1 MSSPVSYELVDDI
14 GVVTIDNP
22 PVNALSQAV
31 RQGIHDAIQVARS
44 DASKAIL
51 ILCEGRTFI
60 AGADIREFGQRPQE
74 PYLPDLCTEIE
85 NSTKLVVAAM
95 HGTALGGGFE
105 VALGCHYRCALPT
118 ARVGLPEVKLG
129 LLPGAG
135 GTQRTPRLAG
145 AMAALDLITSGNPV
159 DAGRAASLGLV
170 DHLVEGDLREGA
182 LDWCRELVAK
192 GASRRKTSELHVETI
207 SDGVLADYR
216 AKLAK
221 RARGQVAPQKIIE
234 CIEAAMMLPFPDG
247 MAAEREKFME
257 CMQSPQSAA
266 MRHLFFAER
275 EATKVSDLPADT
287 VLRNV
292 DKVGVIGA
300 GTMGGGIAMN
310 FANAGM
316 QVTLLEV
323 SDEALSNGL
332 QTIDHNY
339 MGGIKRGKLTE
350 AEALERR
357 GRITGTTNYATLAD
371 ADLVVEAVFES
382 LDLKQDIFAELDSVC
397 KQGAILA
404 TNTSYQDVD
413 RIAAVTRRP
422 KDVIGLHFF
431 SPAHIM
437 KLLEVVRA
445 EKTADDVLA
454 TCMGLA
460 KKIGKTPVVSGVCY
474 GFIGNRMLGHYG
486 REAQLCVIEGAAPE
500 AVDTAM
506 EQWGMAMGPLAVFD
520 LAGLDVGY
528 KARQGLPED
537 KRGDPRAFRVADA
550 LVEMGRCGQ
559 KTGAGFYRYDPE
571 TRQRSSDPDV
581 QQLIA
586 SAADDLD
593 IERREIDSSEI
604 VDRLIFALANEGMNI
619 LAEGIAQRPGDI
631 DVVYV
636 YGYGFPAFRGGPMHY
651 ADAVGL
657 DDVLQRVQEFQQ
669 RFGSENWTPAPLLEQ
684 LVADKMTLSE
694 WAKSRRS
701 K

>member
-1 MSSPVSYELVDDI
+1 MTSPVSYELVDEI

-31 RQGIHDAIQVARS
+31 RQGIHDAIEAAQS
-44 DASKAIL
+44 DTSKAVL
-51 ILCEGRTFI
+51 ILCAGRTFI
-60 AGADIREFGQRPQE
+60 AGADIREFGQAPQE
-74 PYLPDLCTEIE
+74 PHLPDLCAEIE
-85 NSTKLVVAAM
+85 NSSKLVAAAL

-105 VALGCHYRCALPT
+105 VALSCHYRCAIKT
-118 ARVGLPEVKLG
+118 AKVGLPEVKLG

-135 GTQRTPRLAG
+135 GTQRTPRLIG

-159 DAGRAASLGLV
+159 DAERAASLGLI
-170 DHLVEGDLREGA
+170 DHLVDGDLRDAA
-182 LDWCRELVAK
+182 LAWCRHLVAK
-192 GASRRKTSELHVETI
+192 KAPRRKTSELRVESV

-216 AKLAK
+216 ARLAR

-234 CIEAAMMLPFPDG
+234 CIEAAMTKPFPDG
-247 MAAEREKFME
+247 MATERKKFIE

-266 MRHLFFAER
+266 MRHMFFAER
-275 EATKVSDLPADT
+275 EAAKVRGLAKDT
-287 VLRNV
+287 ALRSIEN
-292 DKVGVIGA
+292 VGVIGA

-332 QTIDHNY
+332 QTIDRNY

-382 LDLKQDIFAELDSVC
+382 LDLKQDIFAELDAVC

-404 TNTSYQDVD
+404 TNTSYQDVN
-413 RIAAVTRRP
+413 RIAAATRRP
-422 KDVIGLHFF
+422 QDVIGLHFF

-445 EKTADDVLA
+445 DETADDVLA
-454 TCMGLA
+454 TCMALA
-460 KKIGKTPVVSGVCY
+460 KRIRKTPVVSGVCY

-486 REAQLCVIEGAAPE
+486 REAQLCVIEGATPE
-500 AVDTAM
+500 AVDTAL

-537 KRGDPRAFRVADA
+537 KRGDPRASRVADA

-571 TRQRSSDPDV
+571 TRKRSNDPEV
-581 QQLIA
+581 LT
-586 SAADDLD
+586 L
-593 IERREIDSSEI
+593 IEREAAALGVEYRDIDSSEI
-604 VDRLIFALANEGMNI
+604 VDRLIFALINEGMKI
-619 LAEGIAQRPGDI
+619 LEEGIAQRPGDI

-651 ADAVGL
+651 ADTVGL
-657 DDVLQRVQEFQQ
+657 DHVLARVQEFQQ
-669 RFGSENWTPAPLLEQ
+669 RFGAENWTPAPLLER
-684 LVADKMTLSE
+684 LVADKTTLAE
-694 WAKSRRS
+694 WASHK

>member
-1 MSSPVSYELVDDI
+1 MTSPVSYELVDEI

-22 PVNALSQAV
+22 PVNALSHAV
-31 RQGIHDAIQVARS
+31 RQGIHDAIEAAQT
-44 DASKAIL
+44 DASKAVL
-51 ILCEGRTFI
+51 VLCAGRTFI
-60 AGADIREFGQRPQE
+60 AGADIREFGQPPQE
-74 PYLPDLCTEIE
+74 PHLPDLCAEIE
-85 NSTKLVVAAM
+85 NSSKLVVAAL

-105 VALGCHYRCALPT
+105 VALSCHYRCAVQT
-118 ARVGLPEVKLG
+118 AKVGLPEVKLG

-159 DAGRAASLGLV
+159 DAERAASLGLI
-170 DHLVEGDLREGA
+170 DHLVDGDLRDAA
-182 LDWCRELVAK
+182 LEWCRHLVAK
-192 GASRRKTSELHVETI
+192 KASRRKTSELRVESV

-216 AKLAK
+216 ARLAR

-234 CIEAAMMLPFPDG
+234 CIEAAMTLPFPDG
-247 MAAEREKFME
+247 MATERKKFIE

-266 MRHLFFAER
+266 MRHMFFAER
-275 EATKVSDLPADT
+275 EAAKVRDLAKDT
-287 VLRNV
+287 ALRSIEN
-292 DKVGVIGA
+292 VGVIGA

-332 QTIDHNY
+332 QTIDRNY

-382 LDLKQDIFAELDSVC
+382 LDLKQDIFAELDAVC

-404 TNTSYQDVD
+404 TNTSYQDVN
-413 RIAAVTRRP
+413 RIAAATRRP
-422 KDVIGLHFF
+422 QDVIGLHFF

-445 EKTADDVLA
+445 DETADDVLA
-454 TCMGLA
+454 TCMALA
-460 KKIGKTPVVSGVCY
+460 KRIRKTPVVSGVCY

-486 REAQLCVIEGAAPE
+486 REAQLCVIEGATPE
-500 AVDTAM
+500 AVDTAL

-537 KRGDPRAFRVADA
+537 KRGDPRASRVADA

-571 TRQRSSDPDV
+571 TRKRTNDPEV
-581 QQLIA
+581 LT
-586 SAADDLD
+586 L
-593 IERREIDSSEI
+593 IEREAAALGVEYRDIDSSEI
-604 VDRLIFALANEGMNI
+604 VDRLIFALINEGMKI
-619 LAEGIAQRPGDI
+619 LEEGIAQRPGDI

-651 ADAVGL
+651 ADTVSL
-657 DDVLQRVQEFQQ
+657 DHVLARVQEFQQ
-669 RFGSENWTPAPLLEQ
+669 RFGSDNWTPAPLLER
-684 LVADKMTLSE
+684 LVAEKTTLAD
-694 WAKSRRS
+694 WAKSQIG

>member
-1 MSSPVSYELVDDI
+1 MTSPVSYELVDEI

-22 PVNALSQAV
+22 PVNALSHAV
-31 RQGIHDAIQVARS
+31 RQGIHDAIEAAQA
-44 DASKAIL
+44 DASKAVL
-51 ILCEGRTFI
+51 VLCAGRTFI
-60 AGADIREFGQRPQE
+60 AGADIREFGQPPQE
-74 PYLPDLCTEIE
+74 PHLPDLCAEIE
-85 NSTKLVVAAM
+85 NSSKLVVAAL

-105 VALGCHYRCALPT
+105 VALSCHYRCAVQT
-118 ARVGLPEVKLG
+118 AKVGLPEVKLG

-159 DAGRAASLGLV
+159 DAERAASLGLI
-170 DHLVEGDLREGA
+170 DHLVDGDLRDAA
-182 LDWCRELVAK
+182 LEWCRHLVAK
-192 GASRRKTSELHVETI
+192 KASRRKTSELRVESV

-216 AKLAK
+216 ARLAR

-234 CIEAAMMLPFPDG
+234 CIEAAMTQPFPDG
-247 MAAEREKFME
+247 MVTERKKFIE

-266 MRHLFFAER
+266 MRHMFFAER
-275 EATKVSDLPADT
+275 EAARVRDLAADT
-287 VLRNV
+287 ALRSIEQ
-292 DKVGVIGA
+292 VGVIGA

-332 QTIDHNY
+332 QTIDRNY

-382 LDLKQDIFAELDSVC
+382 LDLKQDIFAELDAVC

-404 TNTSYQDVD
+404 TNTSYQDVN
-413 RIAAVTRRP
+413 RIAAATRRP
-422 KDVIGLHFF
+422 EDVIGLHFF

-445 EKTADDVLA
+445 DETADEVLA
-454 TCMGLA
+454 TCMALA
-460 KKIGKTPVVSGVCY
+460 KKIRKTPVVSGVCY

-486 REAQLCVIEGAAPE
+486 REAQLCVIEGASPE
-500 AVDTAM
+500 TVDTAM

-528 KARQGLPED
+528 KARQGLPKE
-537 KRGDPRAFRVADA
+537 KRGDPRASRVADV

-559 KTGAGFYRYDPE
+559 KTGAGFYRYDPD
-571 TRQRSSDPDV
+571 TRKRSNDPEVDALIEHEAASLDV
-581 QQLIA
+581 
-586 SAADDLD
+586 
-593 IERREIDSSEI
+593 ERREIDSSEI
-604 VDRLIFALANEGMNI
+604 VDRLIFALINEGMRI
-619 LAEGIAQRPGDI
+619 LDEGIAQRPGDI

-651 ADAVGL
+651 ADTVSL
-657 DDVLQRVQEFQQ
+657 DHVLARVQEFQQ
-669 RFGSENWTPAPLLEQ
+669 RFGSDNWTPAPLLER
-684 LVADKMTLSE
+684 LVAEKTTLAD
-694 WAKSRRS
+694 WAKSQIG

>member
-1 MSSPVSYELVDDI
+1 MTSPVSYELVDEI

-31 RQGIHDAIQVARS
+31 RQGIHDAIEAAQT
-44 DASKAIL
+44 DASKAVL
-51 ILCEGRTFI
+51 ILCAGRTFI
-60 AGADIREFGQRPQE
+60 AGADIREFGQTPQE
-74 PYLPDLCTEIE
+74 PHLPDLCAEIE
-85 NSTKLVVAAM
+85 NSSKLVVAAL

-105 VALGCHYRCALPT
+105 VALSCHYRCAVQT
-118 ARVGLPEVKLG
+118 AKVGLPEVKLG

-159 DAGRAASLGLV
+159 DAERAASLGLV
-170 DHLVEGDLREGA
+170 DHLVEGDLRDAA
-182 LDWCRELVAK
+182 LEWCRQLVAK
-192 GASRRKTSELHVETI
+192 KAPRRKTSELRVESV

-216 AKLAK
+216 ARLAR

-234 CIEAAMMLPFPDG
+234 CIEAAIAKPFPDG
-247 MAAEREKFME
+247 MATERKKFIE

-266 MRHLFFAER
+266 MRHMFFAER
-275 EATKVSDLPADT
+275 EAAKVADVAADT
-287 VLRNV
+287 ELRSIE
-292 DKVGVIGA
+292 KVGVIGA

-332 QTIDHNY
+332 ETIDRNY

-357 GRITGTTNYATLAD
+357 GRITGTTNYATLAG

-382 LDLKQDIFAELDSVC
+382 LDLKQDIFAELDAVC
-397 KQGAILA
+397 KPGAILA
-404 TNTSYQDVD
+404 TNTSYQDVN
-413 RIAAVTRRP
+413 RIAAATRRP
-422 KDVIGLHFF
+422 QDVIGLHFF

-445 EKTADDVLA
+445 DETADDVLA
-454 TCMGLA
+454 TCMALA
-460 KKIGKTPVVSGVCY
+460 KRIRKTPVVSGVCY

-486 REAQLCVIEGAAPE
+486 REAQLCVIEGATPE
-500 AVDTAM
+500 AVDTAL

-537 KRGDPRAFRVADA
+537 KRGDPRASRVADA

-559 KTGAGFYRYDPE
+559 KTGAGFYRYDPD
-571 TRQRSSDPDV
+571 TRKRSNDPEV
-581 QQLIA
+581 HALIERE
-586 SAADDLD
+586 AAALGVD
-593 IERREIDSSEI
+593 RREIDSSEI
-604 VDRLIFALANEGMNI
+604 VDRLIFALINEGMKI
-619 LAEGIAQRPGDI
+619 LEEGIAQRPGDI

-651 ADAVGL
+651 ADTVCL
-657 DDVLQRVQEFQQ
+657 DHVLARVQEFQR
-669 RFGSENWTPAPLLEQ
+669 RFGAENWTPAPLLER
-684 LVADKMTLSE
+684 LVAEKTTLAD
-694 WAKSRRS
+694 WAKSKS
-701 K
+701 GK

>member
-1 MSSPVSYELVDDI
+1 MTSPVSYELVDEI

-31 RQGIHDAIQVARS
+31 RQGIHDAIEAAQT
-44 DASKAIL
+44 DASKAVL
-51 ILCEGRTFI
+51 ILCAGRTFI
-60 AGADIREFGQRPQE
+60 AGADIREFGRAPQE
-74 PYLPDLCTEIE
+74 PHLPDLCAEIE
-85 NSTKLVVAAM
+85 TSSKLVVAAL

-105 VALGCHYRCALPT
+105 VALSCHYRCAVQT
-118 ARVGLPEVKLG
+118 AKVGLPEVKLG

-135 GTQRTPRLAG
+135 GTQRTPRLTG

-159 DAGRAASLGLV
+159 DAERAANLGLV
-170 DHLVEGDLREGA
+170 DHLVDGDLRDAA
-182 LDWCRELVAK
+182 LEWCRHLVDK
-192 GASRRKTSELHVETI
+192 KASRRKTSELRVESV

-216 AKLAK
+216 ARLAR

-234 CIEAAMMLPFPDG
+234 CIEAAMTKPFPEG
-247 MAAEREKFME
+247 MATERKKFIE

-266 MRHLFFAER
+266 MRHMFFAER
-275 EATKVSDLPADT
+275 EAAKVRDLAPDT
-287 VLRNV
+287 ALRSIEN
-292 DKVGVIGA
+292 VGVIGA

-332 QTIDHNY
+332 QTIDRNY

-382 LDLKQDIFAELDSVC
+382 LDLKQDIFAELDAVC

-404 TNTSYQDVD
+404 TNTSYQDVN
-413 RIAAVTRRP
+413 RIAAATRRP
-422 KDVIGLHFF
+422 QDVIGLHFF

-445 EKTADDVLA
+445 DETADDVLA
-454 TCMGLA
+454 TCMALA
-460 KKIGKTPVVSGVCY
+460 KRIRKTPVVSGVCY

-486 REAQLCVIEGAAPE
+486 REAQLCVIEGATPE
-500 AVDTAM
+500 AVDTAL

-537 KRGDPRAFRVADA
+537 ERGDPRASRVADA

-571 TRQRSSDPDV
+571 TRKRSNDPEV
-581 QQLIA
+581 LALIERE
-586 SAADDLD
+586 AAALGVK
-593 IERREIDSSEI
+593 RREIDSSEI
-604 VDRLIFALANEGMNI
+604 VDRLIFALINEGMKI
-619 LAEGIAQRPGDI
+619 LEEGIAQRPGDI

-651 ADAVGL
+651 ADTVSL
-657 DDVLQRVQEFQQ
+657 DHVLARVQEFQR
-669 RFGSENWTPAPLLEQ
+669 RFGAENWTPAPLLEQ
-684 LVADKMTLSE
+684 LVADKTTLAD
-694 WAKSRRS
+694 WANSQSGK
-701 K
+701 